1 MRIKPLVTFF
11 IILRRGYPH
20 MTKCTAMDAPV
31 SYRSRKDEVYIRLTN
46 MARYPDA
53 EQIDYI

>member
-1 MRIKPLVTFF
+1 
-11 IILRRGYPH
+11 
-20 MTKCTAMDAPV
+20 MDAPV